1 MIDHRRTPSQRAY
14 QLPGWFFVLTVLLS
28 VVALGA
34 VGWVFVGDRLDRS
47 AAAPEASASGPARAP
62 EPEPADSRS
71 TSGSADDEDKGDP
84 ADDGDEVDAAGGDDA
99 DEEPARPDIDVVVLN
114 ASQTPGLA
122 RRIAG
127 TAEEAGWTVAE
138 VGNWPYPAVVNAV
151 YYPDGRQDEA
161 RQLADDVGVDG
172 VRAAR
177 PGMST
182 DALTV
187 LLVSS
192 P

>member
-1 MIDHRRTPSQRAY
+1 MTDHRRTPSQRAY
-14 QLPGWFFVLTVLLS
+14 QLPSWFFVLTVLIG
-28 VVALGA
+28 VVTLGA
-34 VGWVFVGDRLDRS
+34 VGWVFLGDRVGGQPS
-47 AAAPEASASGPARAP
+47 TPQASGSPSRSEP
-62 EPEPADSRS
+62 EPEPEP
-71 TSGSADDEDKGDP
+71 T
-84 ADDGDEVDAAGGDDA
+84 
-99 DEEPARPDIDVVVLN
+99 EPAPNADAPEDDRPDLEVIVLN
-114 ASQTPGLA
+114 ASQIPGLA
-122 RRIAG
+122 RGVA
-127 TAEEAGWTVAE
+127 AEAKEAGWTVSE

-161 RQLADDVGVDG
+161 RQLAEDIGLEG
-172 VRAAR
+172 IRAAR

>member
-1 MIDHRRTPSQRAY
+1 MTDHRRTPSQRAY
-14 QLPGWFFVLTVLLS
+14 QLPSWFFVLTVLIG
-28 VVALGA
+28 VVTLGA
-34 VGWVFVGDRLDRS
+34 VGWVFLGDRIGGLPS
-47 AAAPEASASGPARAP
+47 APQASASPSASEP
-62 EPEPADSRS
+62 EPEHEPTEPAPTED
-71 TSGSADDEDKGDP
+71 APEDEGDTNTGP
-84 ADDGDEVDAAGGDDA
+84 GGD
-99 DEEPARPDIDVVVLN
+99 RPDLEVIVLN

-122 RRIAG
+122 RGVA
-127 TAEEAGWTVAE
+127 AEAKEAGWTVSE

-161 RQLADDVGVDG
+161 RQLAEDIGLEG
-172 VRAAR
+172 IRAAR